1 MWQSGPKRA
10 DMSTRNAAVSLPK
23 FKLGGFGARSAG
35 VTAINAAVHALQPAR
50 GSYCMQL
57 YSVSRMQ
64 MQRIES
70 GIYLGGTEEK
80 DAQSRIAWNKGCL
93 KGRDSICSLLG
104 FMLKF
109 SHAGS

>member
-1 MWQSGPKRA
+1 MKQSSPKKT
-10 DMSTRNAAVSLPK
+10 DMTIRNAPVLLPK
-23 FKLGGFGARSAG
+23 SELGGLGARSAC

-50 GSYCMQL
+50 GRYCLQL